1 MTRALIIR
9 NPAARRQIEPAQ
21 FEAAVGM
28 LRREGWDVTVSITE
42 RAGHATDVAREAA
55 AQMIDVVIANGG
67 DGTINE
73 VVNGLAG
80 SETALAVLPSG
91 TANVWAKEIGVSRDP
106 AQAMRVVLTGRRERV
121 DLGVATTPHSGARH
135 FLLMAGIGLDAEI
148 IPRVNPGLKRRTG
161 ALAYV
166 LAAVPTAVRTRPW
179 ATHMTVDGTEVE
191 TPMYWLVVGNTRNYG
206 GLVHITHHARAAS
219 GELDAVL
226 MRRGGLHLLP
236 DGVRVLLKRHEHSP
250 NVHYR
255 PVRELSIETPG
266 IPFQL
271 DGDDC
276 GDTPVV
282 LSVRPSALTVIVPAE
297 LRSPLFEDGG
307 NEPLPLDLNDDA
319 G

>member
-9 NPAARRQIEPAQ
+9 NPAARRQIEPTK

-42 RAGHATDVAREAA
+42 RAGHATEVAREAA
-55 AQMIDVVIANGG
+55 AQLIDVVIANGG

-106 AQAMRVVLTGRRERV
+106 AKAMRVVLTGRRERV
-121 DLGVATTPHSGARH
+121 DLGVATTPHSGERS
-135 FLLMAGIGLDAEI
+135 FLLMAGIGLDAAI

-161 ALAYV
+161 AAAYV
-166 LAAVPTAVRTRPW
+166 LAAVPTAVQTRPW
-179 ATHMTVDGTEVE
+179 PTRMTVDGTAVE
-191 TPMYWLVVGNTRNYG
+191 TPMYWMVVGNTRNYG
-206 GLVHITHHARAAS
+206 GLVHLTNRATATD
-219 GELDAVL
+219 GLLDAVL
-226 MRRGGLHLLP
+226 MRRGGLHLVP
-236 DGVRVLLKRHEHSP
+236 DGVRVLFKQHERSP

-255 PVRELSIETPG
+255 AVRELSIETAG
-266 IPFQL
+266 IPMQL
-271 DGDDC
+271 DGDRC
-276 GDTPVV
+276 GETPVA
-282 LSVRPSALTVIVPAE
+282 LSVRALALAVIVPAG
-297 LRSPLFEDGG
+297 LKSPLFQH
-307 NEPLPLDLNDDA
+307 A